1 MLSIKIPN
9 HKIIRIPSFN
19 ENYLKFTLKNVH
31 IYSFKKSKKGINEK
45 IPFMSLDD
53 PRHSQ
58 K

>member
-9 HKIIRIPSFN
+9 HQIIKIPSFN

-31 IYSFKKSKKGINEK
+31 IHSFKKNINEK